1 MSNDKPKIGLITYHA
16 AYNFGSVLQTYGTI
30 KTINDLGY
38 DVETIDYRTPSQ
50 TFWYQID
57 FSRKKGLRSMID
69 NFGFQFIKA
78 ARRKRARKYEDFIT
92 RFLKPTA
99 KQYTGYKQLYDANLD
114 YDVLVSGSDQVWNIG
129 CGEFQYEPHDAILPY
144 FLQFGNPKRRVAY
157 ASSFGGQ
164 TLRNVRKYKDL
175 LCQYDALST
184 REPIIRDYI
193 EKATGRD
200 VELVCDPT
208 WLLDRDEWL
217 SLQGTYRPATKR
229 PYIFVYALYWSFR
242 ALNRWLP
249 KVKEL
254 AQRHGMDIYCVSPL
268 NYHSDK
274 EITMIQDAGP
284 LDILSYL
291 ANAALVITNT
301 FHGTIFSMNFEV
313 PFYSCCVQSG
323 SRQGQMLAMCGLE
336 DRIINTPSELLEDN
350 GFGCDFTESTNAI
363 QKLRIGSINYLRTNL
378 GL

>member
-1 MSNDKPKIGLITYHA
+1 MENKDKPIGLITFHA
-16 AYNFGSVLQTYGTI
+16 AYNFGSVMQTYGTVR
-30 KTINDLGY
+30 TIEKLGRTI
-38 DVETIDYRTPSQ
+38 ETIDYRTPSQ

-99 KQYTGYKQLYDANLD
+99 KRYTGYKQLYDANLD

-129 CGEFQYEPHDAILPY
+129 CGEFQYESHDAILPY

>member
-1 MSNDKPKIGLITYHA
+1 MENKDKPIGLITYHA

-50 TFWYQID
+50 TFWYQTD

-313 PFYSCCVQSG
+313 PFYSCCVQPG

-363 QKLRIGSINYLRTNL
+363 QKLRIDSINYLRTNL